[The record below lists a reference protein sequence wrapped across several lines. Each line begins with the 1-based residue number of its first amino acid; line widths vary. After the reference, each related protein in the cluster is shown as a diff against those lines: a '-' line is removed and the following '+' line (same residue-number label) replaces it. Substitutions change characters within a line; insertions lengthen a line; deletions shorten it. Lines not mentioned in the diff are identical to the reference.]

1 MNNWTYGASIPTG
14 DFRGSMTIPRDYS
27 LREID
32 GAVRLIQTP
41 VEELE
46 ELRREHV
53 SVEDVTVGDGSL
65 KAPFEGNALEIVATF
80 DAAEAEA
87 SRFGVK
93 VRVGEG
99 EETVIGY
106 DKDSGEV
113 FVDRSASGFLPSES
127 FAATH
132 AAPLEV
138 TPEGEVKL
146 HIFVDAASVELFAN
160 DGLRTITDQIFPDP
174 ESVGVEL
181 FAEGGSGA
189 RVARHLAALEARTR
203 GEPPRESTTGPRATT
218 CWRRGRGPRVCCA
231 STVAAATT

>member
-1 MNNWTYGASIPTG
+1 M
-14 DFRGSMTIPRDYS
+14 
-27 LREID
+27 
-32 GAVRLIQTP
+32 
-41 VEELE
+41 
-46 ELRREHV
+46 
-53 SVEDVTVGDGSL
+53 EDVTVGDGTL
-65 KAPFEGNALEIVATF
+65 KAPFGGHALEIVATF

-106 DKDSGEV
+106 DKETGEV

-174 ESVGVEL
+174 ESLGVEL
-181 FAEGGSGA
+181 FAEGGSAELASLDIWKLSSRGPGGA
-189 RVARHLAALEARTR
+189 PAADLRRDRGRRPAGAVGGGQGSAALRRSRRQRRDPRQRQDRQDQR
-203 GEPPRESTTGPRATT
+203 GS
-218 CWRRGRGPRVCCA
+218 RG
-231 STVAAATT
+231 